1 MRTKAK
7 KFKTAQGFLESRYN
21 AEFGYRD
28 PEGET
33 REAKIQR
40 SRQAERDAVRALISA
55 IGLTV
60 KISDDEDLKQAV
72 QRIQQM
78 PEAQSDRH
86 QHFLKG
92 TYAWLKRGRV
102 IFLGATFTG
111 IRTSVGSS
119 DAA

>member
-1 MRTKAK
+1 MRTKTK

-21 AEFGYRD
+21 TEFGYRD
-28 PEGET
+28 PDGET

-40 SRQAERDAVRALISA
+40 SRHVEREAVRSLISA
-55 IGLTV
+55 IGLSA
-60 KISDDEDLKQAV
+60 KIGDDEDLRQAV

-78 PEAQSDRH
+78 PEAQNARH

-102 IFLGATFTG
+102 IILGATFTG
-111 IRTSVGSS
+111 VTTVGPS
-119 DAA
+119 DAV

>member
-1 MRTKAK
+1 MRTKTK
-7 KFKTAQGFLESRYN
+7 KFKTSQGFLESCYN

-33 REAKIQR
+33 REVKIQR
-40 SRQAERDAVRALISA
+40 SRQAEREAVRSLISA
-55 IGLTV
+55 IGLSV
-60 KISDDEDLKQAV
+60 NISGDEDLKQAV

-78 PEAQSDRH
+78 PEAQSERH

-111 IRTSVGSS
+111 VTTVGPPG
-119 DAA
+119 AA